1 MLPAVG
7 LRVMMTDPCDGR
19 GEGCIESV
27 HANGGYCAVLWDS
40 GCRDVCLFT
49 GMQNEFHLAAAPAH
63 PDSEASSREALPGIV
78 HISLPAGTDSPAMLE
93 ASPAAEPAGDKGPAS
108 ATGEMG
114 ALGEHATAS
123 VQEGD
128 TSDYFQRRI
137 LAREVIQMRAEVA
150 RLQAQRHSTTAGEK
164 STVATRSDL
173 LMLQAQYRDTR
184 GRCARDR
191 QLLEDELHDLL
202 HETDVAS
209 PWCREYPSHK
219 TLAHFSVDAQ
229 NAEHMP
235 HPADQ
240 EAEERALVAALRG
253 MRTELESTS
262 IRHLA
267 GACGHTAG
275 VKPLLQVSADK
286 LQQVIADAK
295 QFPVTSDLHLEAL
308 RLVVENARL
317 RATINGYSE
326 QFLAIAT
333 AREEMHALGRIVD
346 VQQRNVEMDWWERA
360 MAAGKRFVVGWGA
373 SDSEKRHEA
382 WGDRERAL
390 ISCASGPELSTRPFH
405 LKRERDE
412 VERRIAEEEEHARF
426 LGEQELRARQREE
439 EERVEKE
446 WWLEEQRA
454 SEEGAALLA
463 AADAAALTA
472 RTRNHVFQSHLDY
485 KWQLKQAEGM
495 EAARRLRGKD
505 FIGAGGMM
513 WPGDGQERAGTDSI
527 VSEEA
532 HVPSVEEPEAGSSGL
547 KALSAALGK
556 LSLNWSSGKAPR
568 LLQTPS
574 LKPDEE
580 DGAVKGGRGTLFVPA
595 AGEMRRVSEVDVRAT
610 ASFEC

>member
-7 LRVMMTDPCDGR
+7 LRVMMTDPRDGR

-93 ASPAAEPAGDKGPAS
+93 AGHAAEPAGDKGPGS

-123 VQEGD
+123 VQEVD
-128 TSDYFQRRI
+128 TGDYFQRRI

-150 RLQAQRHSTTAGEK
+150 RLQAQRPSATAGEE
-164 STVATRSDL
+164 SMVATRSDL

-184 GRCARDR
+184 ERCARDR

-209 PWCREYPSHK
+209 PWCRDDTSCK
-219 TLAHFSVDAQ
+219 TLAHLSIDAH

-267 GACGHTAG
+267 CACGHTAG

-286 LQQVIADAK
+286 LEQVMSDAK

-333 AREEMHALGRIVD
+333 AREEMHALGRVVD
-346 VQQRNVEMDWWERA
+346 VQQRNLEMGWWERA
-360 MAAGKRFVVGWGA
+360 MAAGKRFFVGLGA

-382 WGDRERAL
+382 RCDRERAL
-390 ISCASGPELSTRPFH
+390 SSCASGPELSTRPFH
-405 LKRERDE
+405 LKRERDQ
-412 VERRIAEEEEHARF
+412 VEKGIAEEKEHARF

-439 EERVEKE
+439 KERLEKE

-463 AADAAALTA
+463 AADAAELTA
-472 RTRNHVFQSHLDY
+472 RTRNNVFQSHLDY

-505 FIGAGGMM
+505 WIGAGEIMS
-513 WPGDGQERAGTDSI
+513 PGDGQEHAGADPI

-532 HVPSVEEPEAGSSGL
+532 HVPSLQEPEAGSSGL

-556 LSLNWSSGKAPR
+556 MSWSLGKAPR
-568 LLQTPS
+568 LPQTPN
-574 LKPDEE
+574 LTPDE
-580 DGAVKGGRGTLFVPA
+580 DGAVKGGRETLFLPA